1 MPLQKEDVVK
11 YLSKADHF
19 QPGFC
24 IAVRPGQ
31 KQVILAVRGTK
42 SLSDA
47 LTDMAGRRKKP
58 SAGCPSVWWVW
69 CCTLCDFQ
77 LTPLSQKESSYQ
89 HSTVFVP
96 FSPHQAP

>member
-1 MPLQKEDVVK
+1 MPLQQENVVK

-31 KQVILAVRGTK
+31 KQIVLAVRGTK

-47 LTDMAGRRKKP
+47 LTDVAGRRVRL
-58 SAGCPSVWWVW
+58 SAGCP
-69 CCTLCDFQ
+69 
-77 LTPLSQKESSYQ
+77 
-89 HSTVFVP
+89 
-96 FSPHQAP
+96 